1 LGNTDDGEVISTPSA
16 RSAREIEDRLADY
29 LARILQIDR
38 GAIDRRRPFAEYGL
52 DSLAAVTLSGELER
66 WLGRELSPTLAWDYP
81 TIDALARHLAT
92 RARP

>member
-1 LGNTDDGEVISTPSA
+1 LRNTEDEVTFAPSA
-16 RSAREIEDRLADY
+16 RSAREIEDGIADY

-81 TIDALARHLAT
+81 TIDALARHLA
-92 RARP
+92 ARDPP